1 MDAYMVLIVM
11 LIYGLLNALSSIFL
25 KYGIYRIGGLN
36 LDDSTSIIKDGI
48 RAAIKLLT
56 NFWWLVGGILGII
69 GFIVYFISLMWFE
82 LSVVRPLA
90 SLSLIFLF
98 IFAALV
104 FKERLRTYEW
114 LGVAVLITGTIIIS
128 LAPVTTTDAYDISLL
143 ALIFPLVLIL
153 FVIMIFLYK
162 ADIDDNWK
170 NPEFI
175 LPIFAGLFLGI
186 GSIYSKGISLGII
199 ESSFATFSL
208 SLLLLLSLIGYGVSY
223 ALGLITNQLAFEKGR
238 LSIIT
243 PITGS
248 IVIVITLIGGVLAYF
263 EEFNVTKIIG
273 LVLIIVSLF
282 LLRREV
288 ISEES
293 FEEINDH

>member
-1 MDAYMVLIVM
+1 MDAYMVLVVM
-11 LIYGLLNALSSIFL
+11 LLYGLLNALSSIFL

-36 LDDSTSIIKDGI
+36 LDDSTNIIKDGVY
-48 RAAIKLLT
+48 AAIKLLT
-56 NFWWLVGGILGII
+56 NFWWLVGGILGVI

-104 FKERLRTYEW
+104 FKERLQASEW
-114 LGVAVLITGTIIIS
+114 LGVVVLITGTIIIS
-128 LAPVTTTDAYDISLL
+128 LEPVTTTNMYNLSLL
-143 ALIFPLVLIL
+143 ALIFPLTLVL

-162 ADIDDNWK
+162 ADIDDKWK

-186 GSIYSKGISLGII
+186 GSIYSKGVSLGIV
-199 ESSFATFSL
+199 ESNFATFFL
-208 SLLLLLSLIGYGVSY
+208 SLLLLLSLVGYGVSY
-223 ALGLITNQLAFEKGR
+223 ALGLVTNQLAFEKGR

-248 IVIVITLIGGVLAYF
+248 IVIVITLIGGV
-263 EEFNVTKIIG
+263 
-273 LVLIIVSLF
+273 
-282 LLRREV
+282 
-288 ISEES
+288 
-293 FEEINDH
+293 